1 MMMPVHK
8 QLVKLIAYSSFG
20 CMVMNV
26 VIIALTLLMTLLPN
40 ACGMHE
46 IVFIKLGVAVFVI
59 EL

>member
-1 MMMPVHK
+1 M
-8 QLVKLIAYSSFG
+8 
-20 CMVMNV
+20 
-26 VIIALTLLMTLLPN
+26 VIIALILLMTLLPN